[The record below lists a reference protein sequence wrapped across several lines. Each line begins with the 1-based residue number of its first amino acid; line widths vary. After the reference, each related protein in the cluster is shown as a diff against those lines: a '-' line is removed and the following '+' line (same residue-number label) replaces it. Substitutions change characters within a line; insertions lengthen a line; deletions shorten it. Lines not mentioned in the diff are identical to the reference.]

1 MHQQTKTLDS
11 SLLQTKADGTRTFV
25 HDTIRDY
32 FASRAV
38 ISKLRN
44 GTLDFVGL
52 HNILGFKGGCQVES
66 EYRKAYLF
74 LREMFGDD
82 YNPESLNRLLVDSE
96 LSNIVTVGDHYGLGD
111 NSKLLIRIK
120 DNAYCDLEGQMAITK
135 IVEHLH
141 LTYGISLICLEGSSA
156 ELDTSFYDSFEASD
170 SKRKVAELFVKFGL
184 LTGVEFLD
192 ITTDY
197 PITYIGCEDRQQY
210 VEEHR
215 LKTKDSEQK
224 TDEEMR
230 RENSIH
236 LQRQSVLVAN
246 AVDLMKTYNQDV
258 AILLYG
264 GGYSYDID
272 LSPLIK
278 EGISYV
284 LLNPKV
290 GKIDWELH
298 KKRLNGELPSVKD
311 MFMGLFSMG
320 SE

>member
-1 MHQQTKTLDS
+1 MLQMLEPRIDS
-11 SLLQTKADGTRTFV
+11 SLLQTKADGIQDFV

-32 FASRAV
+32 FASRAAL
-38 ISKLRN
+38 SKLRT
-44 GTLDFVGL
+44 GALDFVGL
-52 HNILGFKGGCQVES
+52 HNILGFKGGCRVES

-82 YNPESLNRLLVDSE
+82 YNPEGLNRLLADNE
-96 LSNIVTVGDHYGLGD
+96 LFNMVTVGDHYGLGD

-120 DNAYCDLEGQMAITK
+120 DNAYCDLEGQMSIAK
-135 IVEHLH
+135 IVEYLH
-141 LTYGISLICLEGSSA
+141 LTYGVSLICLEGSSA
-156 ELDTSFYDSFEASD
+156 ELDTSFYDSFETSD

-197 PITYIGCEDRQQY
+197 SITYIGCEDRQQY
-210 VEEHR
+210 VEEHG
-215 LKTKDSEQK
+215 LKTKNSEQK
-224 TDEEMR
+224 TNEEMR

-246 AVDLMKTYNQDV
+246 AVDLMKSYNQDV

-290 GKIDWELH
+290 GKINWELH
-298 KKRLNGELPSVKD
+298 KKRLNGELPPLKEIIMD
-311 MFMGLFSMG
+311 FFSNR
-320 SE
+320 E